1 MEQSKLRTTAPETQ
15 KTLAGLRLT
24 EQLPRNALSAFLCC
38 FAAGYLAHLFAFTNI
53 IPNADGLSRVYDT
66 QQMTIAGRWFL
77 HYASI
82 FNGFLQAPAVIG
94 FFTVLF
100 LSLSAGLTVSLLQI
114 RSRVLSGMTGV
125 IMAVFPPVAFTLLFL
140 FTSSAYSFGILLA
153 VFSVWLTD
161 RTRRFPI
168 LGVVLLAC
176 AVGTY
181 QAYFAVAAALAVIRV
196 LLYALEADRTARQT
210 LRFALRFLVRLLA
223 GLLLYYLEL
232 LLFLR
237 VKNLSL
243 MDYRGISGIGE
254 SGLILDSLSRLGAAY
269 TDLIPSYSTALIHG
283 ANIAFILLGI
293 LSFVRISRRNGLF
306 RKPALLALVILGIAL
321 LPPALNF
328 AVLLVRTVSDHMRY
342 ALVFGY
348 VLALALADRAS
359 RRPVLAAPEGAG
371 QKAEEAAE
379 DSGQSAE
386 AVERHGQAAEAVE
399 KPGQSA
405 ESLERPGQTAQLLE
419 APPREAEAVGR
430 RASAL
435 PLFAAVCLSLFFALL
450 SFQVDNLAYT
460 ASATAHRAT
469 ESFTARLV
477 SRVES
482 TPGYHTGMEVVVIG
496 SFPDEAYPPGV
507 EVFSAVDAPA
517 YSVLPLNKHIYYYLN
532 DWLNVPWPEPSEETF
547 LRISESETFRN
558 MPLYPNDGSVVI
570 ENGHVIVKLSD
581 YYRPKKEYEIQ
592 YENRK

>member
-1 MEQSKLRTTAPETQ
+1 MR
-15 KTLAGLRLT
+15 KTLCPAGI
-24 EQLPRNALSAFLCC
+24 PRPVRTAFLSC

-53 IPNADGLSRVYDT
+53 IPNSDGLSRVFDT
-66 QQMTIAGRWFL
+66 QQMTVAGRWFL

-82 FNGFLQAPAVIG
+82 FHGFLQAPAVIG

-100 LSLSAGLTVSLLQI
+100 LSLAAGLTVSLLQI
-114 RSRVLSGMTGV
+114 RDRILSGMTGM
-125 IMAVFPPVAFTLLFL
+125 IMAVFPPVAFTLLYL

-153 VFSVWLTD
+153 VLSVWLTV
-161 RTRRFPI
+161 RSRRFSI

-181 QAYFAVAAALAVIRV
+181 QAYFAVAAALALIRV
-196 LLYALEADRTARQT
+196 LLYALEEDRTARQT
-210 LRFALRFLVRLLA
+210 LRFALRCLAFLAA

-232 LLFLR
+232 LLFL
-237 VKNLSL
+237 KAKDLTL

-254 SGLILDSLSRLGAAY
+254 SGLFLDALSRIGAAY
-269 TDLIPSYSTALIHG
+269 TDLIPTYSTSLIHG
-283 ANIAFILLGI
+283 ANLAFAALGI
-293 LSFVRISRRNGLF
+293 WAFARIGRRNGLF
-306 RKPALLALVILGIAL
+306 RKPALLGAVILGIAL

-328 AVLLVRTVSDHMRY
+328 TVLLVRHVRDHMRY

-359 RRPVLAAPEGAG
+359 RLPASAVPKDPGAKTEEAVEGLDA
-371 QKAEEAAE
+371 EAAE
-379 DSGQSAE
+379 APERKAE
-386 AVERHGQAAEAVE
+386 TAA
-399 KPGQSA
+399 
-405 ESLERPGQTAQLLE
+405 
-419 APPREAEAVGR
+419 R
-430 RASAL
+430 RAPA
-435 PLFAAVCLSLFFALL
+435 PLLSAAVCVSVLFAVL

-469 ESFTARLV
+469 ESFAARLV
-477 SRVES
+477 TRVES
-482 TPGYHTGMEVVVIG
+482 TPGYRSDMEVVVIG
-496 SFPDEAYPPGV
+496 SFPREQGMSGV
-507 EVFSAVDAPA
+507 EAFDAVDAPS
-517 YSVLPLNKHIYYYLN
+517 YSLLILNKHVYYYLN

-570 ENGHVIVKLSD
+570 EDGRVIVKLSP
-581 YYRPKKEYEIQ
+581 YYRPKQEYEIQ